1 MKSIL
6 SYLKSVRF
14 ALGYA
19 FRFAP
24 GGTVLMS
31 VLVVIENSLPYASS
45 FLLGWLVNLIVSGA
59 QSGLYKNVWYVLAF
73 YAFVSAM
80 PAILSNIR
88 AYVGRRRMLT
98 LQMEVD
104 LEFLKMREEVDIA
117 NYEDPK
123 FQDLLQR
130 TFRNGPSP
138 LHQLGSAQIDIVGK
152 SASLI
157 VGTVLAIHFNPT
169 IYFIVIAAAIPA
181 FIMDIKYAGKSWS
194 IWSKDSPEQRRL
206 SDLRQ
211 HLQYKTL
218 LIETKLLQSGNKLL
232 SWIRKIFSDFA
243 KVQLGLEKNRL
254 WHTSLTDLLSL
265 AGFAGGLV
273 LIMKSVIAGET
284 PVGTLVYMMATL
296 SSVRNSIGSLLETV
310 SGQYENHL
318 IVKDMIEFM
327 NTKPVIIESENPQ
340 QLKLSSAPEI
350 VFENVSFKYHNSDK
364 YSLKKINLTLR
375 AGDNIGLV
383 GNNGAGKTTLVKL
396 LCRIYDPTEGRILIN
411 GVDLREIATKEWW
424 SYLAVMFQDYA
435 TYDFLVK
442 DAIAIGRPDKPTN
455 LTRVI
460 EAAHT
465 SQSHTFIEEWKGK
478 YEHQLG
484 VEFGGK
490 EPSKGQRQKLSIAKT
505 LYRQGMIM
513 ILDEPTASVDAESES
528 KIFDSIESLDKN
540 TTALLI
546 SHDFSTISACD
557 KIFVLDEAKLIE
569 EGNHKEL
576 MAKKGL
582 YAELYNLQAKRFKKK

>member
-442 DAIAIGRPDKPTN
+442 DVIAIGRPDKPTN

-582 YAELYNLQAKRFKKK
+582 YAELYNLQAKRFKK